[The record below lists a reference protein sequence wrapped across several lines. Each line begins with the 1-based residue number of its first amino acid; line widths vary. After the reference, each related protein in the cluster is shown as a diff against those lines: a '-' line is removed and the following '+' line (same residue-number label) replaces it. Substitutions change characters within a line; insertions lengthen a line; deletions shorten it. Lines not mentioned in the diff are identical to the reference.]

1 LTWRERGGEA
11 WGRFRA
17 LPVVWQ
23 GAALV
28 LALVALLWLYGA
40 LDGAIA
46 GARDWFTDREV
57 RELREANEQ
66 LARERQALAEQ
77 VATERGRREQIERE
91 LHAKE
96 AELKAL
102 ADEGR
107 QQDANIVTTRKRYED
122 ARRGRARRPD
132 TGEWPDEGLR
142 DLYGTDP
149 QR

>member
-1 LTWRERGGEA
+1 MTWRTAPRA
-11 WGRFRA
+11 AYTRFRA

-40 LDGAIA
+40 LDGAISH
-46 GARDWFTDREV
+46 ARDWFTDREV

-66 LARERQALAEQ
+66 LARERQQLAEQ
-77 VATERGRREQIERE
+77 VAAERGRREQIERE
-91 LHAKE
+91 LAAKE